1 MEKKKWKNFRKND
14 LELTERVGLTKEMH
28 LILKEQ
34 RKIQG
39 KSMAR
44 IVNDLILE
52 KHGKCS

>member
-14 LELTERVGLTKEMH
+14 LELTERVGLTKETH

-34 RKIQG
+34 RKIQE

-44 IVNDLILE
+44 IVNDLIKKE
-52 KHGKCS
+52 YAKV